1 MTIASANYLP
11 YVKTLMQSLRDTNP
25 TYRRYL
31 VLVDKKSLEELD
43 CGDLFEV
50 IEADALGIESF
61 DDMTI
66 RYDVMELNTAVKPF
80 AIEWLFDN
88 TDASSVMY
96 LDPDICVYRRL
107 NELESLLEGDASV
120 VVTPHL
126 TQPLEDGKLPNDHHM
141 LQAGVFN
148 LGFIAINRAQEAREF
163 VRWWG
168 RRLKTHGYSDVGRN
182 LFTDQRWIDLA
193 PCFLANLAVFRDH
206 AYNVAYWNLMQRPVK
221 KRRGK
226 LVYGDRELAFF
237 HFSGLDR
244 SKPRVVSKHQDRL
257 KWKDI
262 EPYQELFN
270 SYRAA
275 LTANGWETQSKSAYI
290 YDRIGDL
297 KVSSVIRH
305 LYRDL
310 YPDVVSGHRVD
321 ERFLIAMCNAPAG
334 LAVDEDGRI
343 TRLMHSVYRRRPDL
357 QAAFSLTGAEG
368 IAAFR
373 HWFEVS
379 APREYG
385 LDERLANPVDATRQ
399 AIAEVALP
407 PPAPA
412 FADRHPND
420 GKPLLFR
427 KWRKV
432 RKWLIE
438 RL

>member
-11 YVKTLMQSLRDTNP
+11 YVKTLMQSVRNTNP
-25 TYRRYL
+25 DYLRYL
-31 VLVDKKSLEELD
+31 VLVDKKHSED
-43 CGDLFEV
+43 VNCGDLFEI
-50 IEADALGIESF
+50 IEADKLGIDSF
-61 DDMTI
+61 DDMAI

-80 AIEWLFDN
+80 AIEWLFKN
-88 TDASSVMY
+88 TGASSVMY

-107 NELESLLEGDASV
+107 NELETLLNNGASV

-148 LGFIAINRAQEAREF
+148 LGFIAVSRKDEAREF

-168 RRLKTHGYSDVGRN
+168 RRLKTHGYSDVARN

-193 PCFLANLAVFRDH
+193 PCFLADLAVFRHH
-206 AYNVAYWNLMQRPVK
+206 AYNVAYWNLMQRPVT

-226 LVYGDRELAFF
+226 LVYGDGELAFF

-244 SKPRVVSKHQDRL
+244 GKPKVVSKHQDRL

-262 EPYQELFN
+262 EPYQGLFN

-275 LTANGWETQSKSAYI
+275 LAANGWETQSKSAYA
-290 YDRIGDL
+290 YDKIGDL
-297 KVSSVIRH
+297 KVSAIIRH
-305 LYRDL
+305 LYREL
-310 YPDVVSGHRVD
+310 YPDVVSDHVVD
-321 ERFLIAMCNAPAG
+321 QQFLITMCNAPAG
-334 LAVDEDGRI
+334 IAADEEGRI

-357 QAAFSLTGAEG
+357 QAVFSLASAED

-379 APREYG
+379 APREYA
-385 LDERLANPVDATRQ
+385 LDERLANPGAPVQ
-399 AIAEVALP
+399 EAIAELP
-407 PPAPA
+407 TPSAQTG
-412 FADRHPND
+412 HPND
-420 GKPLLFR
+420 GKPFLFK
-427 KWRKV
+427 KWRKL